1 MTKDPT
7 PSRRGFDV
15 LMTQGWGKIAYNVVR
30 SLGRERLR
38 VVVGTD
44 KLGGMAALSRYAAE
58 HFRHPFVTLQTAAFV
73 RAVRDALR
81 RYSPAVYLPTS
92 DDTYVASRFI
102 DEFQAT
108 GTIVPIAPFA
118 TIRTLH
124 KKNEVAALASSL
136 GIPTP
141 ETIVPKCDVDVRA
154 FFKEFGPEIVLKR
167 ISSSGAR
174 GVFYLKSDEEY
185 QAWCRDALVAGA
197 ASDDWILQRRVPG
210 AGYGVSMLF
219 NRGQMR
225 AKFTHRRLREKTA
238 TGGISTVRTAVV
250 NPELE
255 DYAQRLLETVN
266 FHGVAMVEFKHDER
280 TGRNWLLE
288 VNPRFWGSLGLAIR
302 AGVNFPYLLYRMA
315 VDGDVDP
322 VLRYRSGVTVT
333 WLLGDIGARAA
344 ALRSGKGFGSNSAAA
359 FKADAYDDLFWDD
372 PLPFFGGAMLS
383 VRKFLETRRWAPD
396 LIDVDIAQLEAL
408 QLGDE
413 R

>member
-1 MTKDPT
+1 MTT
-7 PSRRGFDV
+7 RSSSRSGFDV
-15 LMTQGWGKIAYNVVR
+15 LVTQGWGKIAYNVVR
-30 SLGRERLR
+30 SLGREQLR

-44 KLGGMAALSRYAAE
+44 RLSGMAALSKYALGQ
-58 HFRHPFVTLQTAAFV
+58 FRHPSVTLQTAAFV
-73 RAVRDALR
+73 RTVRDSLR

-102 DEFQAT
+102 DQFQAT
-108 GTIVPIAPFA
+108 GTVVPIAPFA
-118 TIRTLH
+118 TICRLH

-141 ETIVPKCDVDVRA
+141 ETMMPNDVVDVRA

-185 QAWCRDALVAGA
+185 RARCRDAQVAGA
-197 ASDDWILQRRVPG
+197 ASGGWILQRRVPG
-210 AGYGVSMLF
+210 VGYGVSMLF
-219 NRGQMR
+219 NRGQRR

-250 NPELE
+250 MPELE
-255 DYAQRLLETVN
+255 DYAQRLLAAVN
-266 FHGVAMVEFKHDER
+266 FHGVAMVEFKHDES
-280 TGRNWLLE
+280 TGRTWLLE
-288 VNPRFWGSLGLAIR
+288 VNPRFWGSLGLAIH

-322 VLRYRSGVTVT
+322 VLKYDTGVTVT

-344 ALRSGKGFGSNSAAA
+344 ALRAGKGFASNGASAI
-359 FKADAYDDLFWDD
+359 KADAYDDLYWDD
-372 PLPFFGGAMLS
+372 PLPFFGGAVLS
-383 VRKFLETRRWAPD
+383 VRKFLETRRGPAD
-396 LIDVDIAQLEAL
+396 LVDIDIAKLAAL
-408 QLGDE
+408 QLDDE